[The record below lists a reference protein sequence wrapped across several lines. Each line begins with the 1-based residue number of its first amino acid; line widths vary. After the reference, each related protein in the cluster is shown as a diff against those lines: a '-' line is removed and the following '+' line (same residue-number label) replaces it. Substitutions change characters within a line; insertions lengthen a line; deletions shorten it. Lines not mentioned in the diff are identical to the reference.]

1 MMRAL
6 NTAASGMVAQ
16 QTNVDVIANNLANV
30 NTTGFRKSRAEFEDL
45 IYQTYRSPGASVG
58 DAWVGDNQRLPT
70 GIQIGEG
77 VRTVATTQVHMQGSL
92 LQTNNSLDVAIEGD
106 GYFQITRPG
115 GQLAYTR
122 SGDFKTDAEGRL
134 VTVDGYAVEPA
145 MTIPTNATS
154 ISISSTGMIS
164 ITTPDTTQ
172 TQEVG
177 QLTLSHF
184 VNPAGLAAIG
194 RTMFVPTDA
203 SGLPLVGN
211 PGQDGLGTVQQGF
224 LESSNVEVVNEMIDL
239 IASQRAYEVNQ
250 RVITTA
256 DEMLQRV
263 TQR

>member
-6 NTAASGMVAQ
+6 NTAASGMAAQ

-30 NTTGFRKSRAEFEDL
+30 NTTGFRRSRAEFEDL
-45 IYQTYRSPGASVG
+45 IYQTYRSPGGSVG

-77 VRTVATTQVHMQGSL
+77 VRTVSTTHLHMQGSM
-92 LQTNNSLDVAIEGD
+92 LQTGNSLDVAIEGD
-106 GYFQITRPG
+106 GFFQVVRPG

-122 SGDFKTDAEGRL
+122 SGDFKVDAEGRL
-134 VTVDGYAVEPA
+134 VTVDGYQVEPA
-145 MTIPTNATS
+145 LNLPTNSTS
-154 ISISSTGMIS
+154 ITISATGMLS
-164 ITTPDTTQ
+164 VTTADQTT

-177 QLTLSHF
+177 QLTLAHF
-184 VNPAGLAAIG
+184 VNPSGLAHIG

-203 SGLPLVGN
+203 SGMPIVAQ
-211 PGQDGLGTVQQGF
+211 PGQEGLGTVQQGF
-224 LESSNVEVVNEMIDL
+224 LEASNVEVVNEMIDL

-256 DEMLQRV
+256 DEMLRRV
-263 TQR
+263 TER